1 MTAYMGKLRYFQ
13 KRIDILGIEEY
24 YSNYPQKWK
33 SHIIKVIKMDGKTFY
48 ITKGKLKEIKKEYED
63 LVSLEHKKSLD
74 QEAPKILES
83 EDLNP
88 EFVSFQE
95 DVGFL
100 RSRIDELKNIID
112 RHQLIKNPPKDQKG
126 VIGLGAKVLI
136 SVDGQKDEFVIMGT
150 LEANPALGK
159 ISNESPVGKALL
171 GHKVGDA
178 VVVSSPIKITYKI
191 KNIKYEVS

>member
-1 MTAYMGKLRYFQ
+1 MNGK
-13 KRIDILGIEEY
+13 I
-24 YSNYPQKWK
+24 
-33 SHIIKVIKMDGKTFY
+33 FY
-48 ITKGKLKEIKKEYED
+48 ITKGKLGELKREYEE
-63 LVSLEHKKSLD
+63 LVAFEHKKSLE

-112 RHQLIKNPPKDQKG
+112 HHELIKNPAKDKQS
-126 VIGLGAKVLI
+126 VVGLGAKVKI
-136 SVDGQKDEFVIMGT
+136 GVDGQKDEFVIVGT
-150 LEANPALGK
+150 LEANPSMGK

-171 GHKVGDA
+171 GHKIGDE
-178 VVVSSPIKITYKI
+178 VLINSPTKIAYKI
-191 KNIKYEVS
+191 KSIKYEIS

>member
-1 MTAYMGKLRYFQ
+1 
-13 KRIDILGIEEY
+13 
-24 YSNYPQKWK
+24 
-33 SHIIKVIKMDGKTFY
+33 MDGKIFY
-48 ITKGKLKEIKKEYED
+48 ITKEKLQELKKEYEELLD
-63 LVSLEHKKSLD
+63 FERKKSLG

-100 RSRIDELKNIID
+100 RARIDELKNILE
-112 RHQLIKNPPKDQKG
+112 HHELIKGPAKDKQG
-126 VIGLGAKVLI
+126 MVALGAKVKI
-136 SVDGQKDEFVIMGT
+136 DVDGQKDEFVIVGT

-171 GHKVGDA
+171 GHKIGDV
-178 VVVSSPIKITYKI
+178 VVVSSPVKITYKI
-191 KNIKYEVS
+191 KNIKYEIN

>member
-1 MTAYMGKLRYFQ
+1 MEGK
-13 KRIDILGIEEY
+13 I
-24 YSNYPQKWK
+24 
-33 SHIIKVIKMDGKTFY
+33 FY
-48 ITKGKLKEIKKEYED
+48 ITKVKLNELKKEYED
-63 LVSLEHKKSLD
+63 LLNFEHKKSLE

-112 RHQLIKNPPKDQKG
+112 HHELIKSPSKDKQG
-126 VIGLGAKVLI
+126 VIGLGTKVRVV
-136 SVDGQKDEFVIMGT
+136 VDDQKDEFIIVGT

-171 GHKVGDA
+171 GHRIGDE
-178 VVVSSPIKITYKI
+178 VIISSPIKTVYKI
-191 KNIKYEVS
+191 KSIKYENN

>member
-1 MTAYMGKLRYFQ
+1 MEGK
-13 KRIDILGIEEY
+13 I
-24 YSNYPQKWK
+24 
-33 SHIIKVIKMDGKTFY
+33 FY
-48 ITKGKLKEIKKEYED
+48 ITKEKLHELKKEYEE
-63 LVSLEHKKSLD
+63 LISYEHKKSLE

-100 RSRIDELKNIID
+100 RARIDELKNIID
-112 RHQLIKNPPKDQKG
+112 HHEVIKGPAKDKQE
-126 VIGLGAKVLI
+126 VVGLGAKVKI
-136 SVDGQKDEFVIMGT
+136 DIGGQKDEFVIVGT

-171 GHKVGDA
+171 GHKIGDE
-178 VVVSSPIKITYKI
+178 VIVSSPVEVKYKI
-191 KNIKYEVS
+191 KNIKYETS

>member
-1 MTAYMGKLRYFQ
+1 
-13 KRIDILGIEEY
+13 
-24 YSNYPQKWK
+24 
-33 SHIIKVIKMDGKTFY
+33 MDGKTFY
-48 ITKGKLKEIKKEYED
+48 ITKSKLQELKKEYEE
-63 LVSLEHKKSLD
+63 LLGVERNKALN

-100 RSRIDELKNIID
+100 RSRIDELKNVLE
-112 RHQLIKNPPKDQKG
+112 HHELIKNPAKSVQSI
-126 VIGLGAKVLI
+126 VGLGAKVK
-136 SVDGQKDEFVIMGT
+136 VDVNGQKDEFVIVGT

-171 GHKVGDA
+171 GRKIGEEVII
-178 VVVSSPIKITYKI
+178 SSPVKTTYKI
-191 KNIKYEVS
+191 KGIKYEVN